1 MNPWLTAALTLVSL
15 VLGGGSGAAIWK
27 MISERKLRKVEVT
40 DRFSPSTLKW
50 VEQFQEEA
58 SRARQEAADARRE
71 TSEARREM
79 AEMRREMASVRS
91 EAENLARDLRN
102 MRGAIMA
109 PTATIER
116 LRALV
121 DGGAANGRY

>member
-1 MNPWLTAALTLVSL
+1 MNPWVTAVVTLVSL
-15 VLGGGSGAAIWK
+15 VLGGTSGAAIWK

-40 DRFSPSTLKW
+40 DRFSDSTLKW

-58 SRARQEAADARRE
+58 SRARQEASDARRE

-79 AEMRREMASVRS
+79 AEMRREMATVRT

-102 MRGAIMA
+102 VRGAIMS
-109 PTATIER
+109 PTATLER
-116 LRALV
+116 LRAMV
-121 DGGAANGRY
+121 GGGELNGRH